1 MLQSSKMLTI
11 QPDNMMG
18 ISDVRSKQT
27 QASLDR
33 VISRD
38 TRDGRRL
45 FYRMEVLQ
53 QPERARACG
62 SGPKSSNDRRPVDPP
77 PVVVLKIYEGP
88 TLEQARDVTFD
99 YNVDFFCYASLE
111 QARVIAPGRVQAP
124 QANQVPVLS
133 GFPVSGCCYLDR
145 PDPAGYFIF
154 PDLSVRHEGRYR
166 LVFSLYE
173 LVKDEKDLDPIGDA
187 SKSGDECQ
195 LNEARH
201 RMDLSSAEFTV
212 YSAKKFPGLTESTHL
227 SRTVAEQGC
236 RVRIR
241 RDIRMRRREPNPKA
255 SAPEEYSKGDDQYK
269 RGGTQTPDQFRAR
282 SASNSSINRAPYP
295 SERRPSIIGEYE
307 GAPPPP
313 SPYTTKPLA
322 SILNFNG
329 QSHKGFSQPS
339 YAPALSTNPQS
350 TPVSPAQTN
359 FPYGA
364 GTTVPPSP
372 SYTNTAYSPFHQGDS
387 ERFPYTQPTIA
398 ARPPRPDDPRSSI
411 SSAVSADTR
420 QLPVILP
427 HVGSDM
433 PSRYQQKLPTIA
445 PAPPSRYWPEQA
457 TAPMKRSADPSFP
470 SHEHHRNVVGDRMEN
485 QRNTIPSLLEEL
497 TSKGTRG
504 YFNADGTFNEVIFP
518 DYP

>member
-11 QPDNMMG
+11 QPDNMMS
-18 ISDVRSKQT
+18 IADVRSKQA
-27 QASLDR
+27 QPPLDR

-62 SGPKSSNDRRPVDPP
+62 SEPKSSNDRRPVDPP

-88 TLEQARDVTFD
+88 SLDQSRDVTFD

-173 LVKDEKDLDPIGDA
+173 LVKDEKDLDPISDA
-187 SKSGDECQ
+187 SQSGDECQ

-201 RMDLSSAEFTV
+201 RMDLNSAEFTV
-212 YSAKKFPGLTESTHL
+212 YSAKKFPGLTESTSL

-241 RDIRMRRREPNPKA
+241 RDIRMRRREPNPKP
-255 SAPEEYSKGDDQYK
+255 SAPEEYNNGEDRYK
-269 RGGTQTPDQFRAR
+269 RGGTQTPDQFRTR
-282 SASNSSINRAPYP
+282 SVSNSSMNRAPYP
-295 SERRPSIIGEYE
+295 AERRPSIIGDYE
-307 GAPPPP
+307 GGPPPP
-313 SPYTTKPLA
+313 SPYTTKPPG
-322 SILNFNG
+322 SNILNFNG

-339 YAPALSTNPQS
+339 YAPAPSSNPQS

-359 FPYGA
+359 FPYGT
-364 GTTVPPSP
+364 GTAVPQSP
-372 SYTNTAYSPFHQGDS
+372 SYTNPAFSPFHQSDS
-387 ERFPYTQPTIA
+387 ERYPSYSQTPIA
-398 ARPPRPDDPRSSI
+398 ARPLRSDDLRSSI
-411 SSAVSADTR
+411 SSVVSTDGR
-420 QLPVILP
+420 QLPVLLP
-427 HVGSDM
+427 QVGSDVV
-433 PSRYQQKLPTIA
+433 PRYQQKLPTIA
-445 PAPPSRYWPEQA
+445 PAPPTRYWPEQS
-457 TAPMKRSADPSFP
+457 TGPMKRSADSSFP
-470 SHEHHRNVVGDRMEN
+470 SHDHHRNIEGDRMET
-485 QRNTIPSLLEEL
+485 QRITIPSPFGDN
-497 TSKGTRG
+497 TYRR
-504 YFNADGTFNEVIFP
+504 ADGSFSVGTFPCENLSRA
-518 DYP
+518 